1 MRPFPDGL
9 SDPLAPDA
17 ALQAAFDTAI
27 AATPLPGVPF
37 TIVALND
44 PGAGPHPMAGQRG
57 SEMHYSA
64 SVLKLQMMFA
74 AFALRQAANAFLLE
88 TAPAA
93 GDVFAALRAEFN
105 QTILDNLVPQLART
119 DPRFLLPT
127 YERIFDVLTAP
138 VVGVN
143 FSAGFFG
150 HLHDAISLSKNEGA
164 GACVQALGFGYLTG
178 AASQTGLFDADA
190 ASGLW
195 LCGDFSQGWPKVT
208 VDTVNDHGVA
218 QAMTTD
224 MMARLVTHMFDRQL
238 VDELASNAMQGLMA
252 ASVPAGHF
260 FVSRVPGRRF
270 ATLLT
275 KIGVGPL
282 KTGGSV
288 ASEASVLRDVGTG
301 RHFVAVWQN
310 HAFASD
316 ASLAPV
322 ARVIDQTIAIATS

>member
-1 MRPFPDGL
+1 MRPFPDSL
-9 SDPLAPDA
+9 SDPLLADDD
-17 ALQAAFDTAI
+17 LQAAFDTAI
-27 AATPLPGVPF
+27 AATPLPTVPF

-44 PGAGPHPMAGQRG
+44 PGAGPHAMAGQLG

-74 AFALRQAANAFLLE
+74 AFALRQAANDFLLE

-93 GDVFAALRAEFN
+93 GDVFAALRAEFDPP
-105 QTILDNLVPQLART
+105 ILDDLVPQLAGT
-119 DPRFLLPT
+119 DSQFLLPT

-138 VVGVN
+138 AVGVN

-150 HLHDAISLSKNEGA
+150 HMHDAISLSKNDGA

-195 LCGDFSQGWPKVT
+195 LCGDFSQGWPRVT
-208 VDTVNDHGVA
+208 VETVNDQGVA

-224 MMARLVTHMFDRQL
+224 MMARLVTHIFDRQL
-238 VDELASNAMQGLMA
+238 VDEPASNAMQGLMA

-260 FVSRVPGRRF
+260 FVSRVPGRPF

-282 KTGGSV
+282 KSGSSV
-288 ASEASVLRDVGTG
+288 ASEASVLRDAATG

-310 HAFASD
+310 QGFSSD
-316 ASLAPV
+316 ASLAPI
-322 ARVIDQTIAIATS
+322 ADVISQTIAIATS